1 MILANIEPTLRPKR
15 YTICAD
21 CHYEL
26 YSPHHERH
34 HKQWQLKQKIDK
46 TPISMNKPKNTS
58 VLIEV
63 TINGVLYRGVVYPV
77 NNVDD
82 VI

>member
-1 MILANIEPTLRPKR
+1 MIIAHEKPTTPIKR

-34 HKQWQLKQKIDK
+34 HKQWKLKQNIDK
-46 TPISMNKPKNTS
+46 TLVSMNKPKNTS

-63 TINGVLYRGVVYPV
+63 EINGVLYRGLVYPV